1 MQFCTSTILN
11 TGHGVSIL
19 VCCCCS
25 SSLCCIHLAAAAA
38 TEEDERN
45 KIPVC
50 VVDQKQIQA

>member
-11 TGHGVSIL
+11 MGHGVSIL
-19 VCCCCS
+19 VCCS

-38 TEEDERN
+38 TVEDERN